1 MLLLIEHFEGVKID
15 SKCINVK
22 NRFGHGV
29 CVCKGNAW
37 GTWILCEIKMY
48 DWVICDDLGVTHECE
63 LEIFE
68 RFSFDYEEGSCLFMY
83 NFVWNYNLTVLLWA
97 L

>member
-1 MLLLIEHFEGVKID
+1 MVELGKLEEADMLWLFFSMLKLD
-15 SKCINVK
+15 S
-22 NRFGHGV
+22 
-29 CVCKGNAW
+29 
-37 GTWILCEIKMY
+37 LCEIKMY
-48 DWVICDDLGVTHECE
+48 DWVICDDLGVTYECE

-83 NFVWNYNLTVLLWA
+83 NPVWNYNLVVLLWA